1 MLQITRSVPVALVT
15 AALALGAGTGSAFAG
30 DPDSMGD
37 EPAGGQ
43 QTEAPSIEREIPEMP
58 KTDPETLTGDQM
70 PQGVGGEPIGN
81 DRDPERPDDK
91 PKDPKPKEP
100 VTKPAGPPVTMLLI
114 CLPGDGKGTPGL
126 FWHIVQFDANGTA
139 VIDTPT
145 AMSCGSAGEIAE
157 PNPGAVVPGWTATP
171 HPQADP

>member
-15 AALALGAGTGSAFAG
+15 AALALGVGAGSAFAG

-43 QTEAPSIEREIPEMP
+43 QTEAPSIQREIPEMP
-58 KTDPETLTGDQM
+58 QTDPETLTGDQM

-91 PKDPKPKEP
+91 PKDPKKPKEP
-100 VTKPAGPPVTMLLI
+100 VTKPAGPPVTMLRI
-114 CLPGDGKGTPGL
+114 CLPGD
-126 FWHIVQFDANGTA
+126 
-139 VIDTPT
+139 
-145 AMSCGSAGEIAE
+145 
-157 PNPGAVVPGWTATP
+157 
-171 HPQADP
+171 